1 MLNVGGQAGP
11 LFVTA
16 IFFGKIAYKVSKIT
30 EVSVKFYFKG
40 WSVAD

>member
-1 MLNVGGQAGP
+1 MLNVRP
-11 LFVTA
+11 IFVTA
-16 IFFGKIAYKVSKIT
+16 IFGKISKIT

>member
-1 MLNVGGQAGP
+1 MLNVGGQA
-11 LFVTA
+11 T
-16 IFFGKIAYKVSKIT
+16 FFNNVFKLQFLVKLPKIT